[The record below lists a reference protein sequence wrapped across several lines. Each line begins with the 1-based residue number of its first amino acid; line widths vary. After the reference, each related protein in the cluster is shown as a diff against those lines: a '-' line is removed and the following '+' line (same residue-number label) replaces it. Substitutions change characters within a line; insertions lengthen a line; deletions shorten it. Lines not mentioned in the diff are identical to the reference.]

1 MKVRRLKIKNFRGL
15 SDLELNFE
23 VQESAVLVGVNGV
36 GKSSILDCLTILLS
50 QFTGRL
56 QDSLSMRF
64 FDDKDIMN
72 GRQSLECEITI
83 VEGEREISWSLQK
96 ERPSSVHDVRSTGMK
111 RLEAIKSILYDVNE
125 EQLQA
130 LSQKRNELSKA
141 LQAVSVAL
149 DFIEGEGDNQ
159 TLPSLQAYVDELVTG
174 LSTSNINLPVIVS
187 YPVNRAVLEMPLDM
201 TQENIFSQVNAYDQA
216 LTGGRIDFKGFF
228 EWFRNREDLENEQRR
243 DNPDY
248 RDIQLETAR
257 NAISSLQPDFTD
269 LHVVRASLQMMVK
282 KQGQELVVNQLS
294 DGEKCLLALVG
305 DLARRLAT
313 ANPYLDNPL
322 LGDGVVLIDEIEL
335 HLHPKWQREII
346 PALKRTFPNCQFIVS
361 THSPQIVSYIKPD
374 NIYIITATPDGVT
387 LQQPENSFG
396 RDSNQILEDL
406 MGVSERPQQ
415 IKNGLSDLF
424 KLIDQGHLETAKQ
437 LRQNL
442 ATQIGEDD
450 PEFVRADVL
459 IRRKEILNR

>member
-1 MKVRRLKIKNFRGL
+1 MKVKRVKIGNYRGL
-15 SDLELNFE
+15 RDLTLLFPDN
-23 VQESAVLVGVNGV
+23 QPTVLIGVNGV

-64 FDDKDIMN
+64 FDEKDIMN

-83 VEGEREISWSLQK
+83 AEGEREISWSLQL
-96 ERPSSVHDVRSTGMK
+96 ERVTRDTKSTGMK

-130 LSQKRNELSKA
+130 LRQKRNDLSKA
-141 LQAVSVAL
+141 IQAVSVAL
-149 DFIEGEGDNQ
+149 ELIEEDNNQ
-159 TLPSLQAYVDELVTG
+159 TLFNLQAYTDELISQ
-174 LSTSNINLPVIVS
+174 LNTSQINLPVIVS
-187 YPVNRAVLEMPLDM
+187 YPVNRAVLEMPLEM

-216 LTGGRIDFKGFF
+216 LTNGRIDFKGFF
-228 EWFRNREDLENEQRR
+228 EWFRNREDLENEVRR
-243 DNPDY
+243 DNPNY
-248 RDIQLETAR
+248 RDTQLETVR

-269 LHVVRASLQMMVK
+269 LRVIRSSLSMVVK
-282 KQGQELVVNQLS
+282 KQGNELVVNQLS

-322 LGDGVVLIDEIEL
+322 TGSGVVLIDEIEL

-346 PALKRTFPNCQFIVS
+346 PALIRTFPNCQFIVS
-361 THSPQIVSYIKPD
+361 THSPQIVSHVKPD
-374 NIYIITATPDGVT
+374 SIYVMGATPDGVIVE
-387 LQQPENSFG
+387 QPENSFG

-406 MGVSERPQQ
+406 MGVSERPQG
-415 IKNGLSDLF
+415 IKNGLNDLF
-424 KLIDQGHLETAKQ
+424 RLIEQGNLETAKQ

>member
-1 MKVRRLKIKNFRGL
+1 MKVKRLKIQNFRGL
-15 SDLELNFE
+15 NDLTLDFQANEPT
-23 VQESAVLVGVNGV
+23 VLVGINGV
-36 GKSSILDCLTILLS
+36 GKSSILDCLAILLS

-64 FDDKDIMN
+64 FDEQDIMN
-72 GRQSLECEITI
+72 GRSSLECEITI
-83 VEGEREISWSLQK
+83 AVDDGEITWALQK
-96 ERPSSVHDVRSTGMK
+96 ERSKVADVKSTGMR

-130 LSQKRNELSKA
+130 LNQKRTELSKA
-141 LQAVSVAL
+141 LQAVTVAL
-149 DFIEGEGDNQ
+149 DFIEENDNQ
-159 TLPSLQAYVDELVTG
+159 TLPNLQAYTDELISQ
-174 LSTSNINLPVIVS
+174 LNTSNINLPVAVS

-228 EWFRNREDLENEQRR
+228 EWFRNREDLENELRR

-248 RDIQLETAR
+248 RDRQLESAR
-257 NAISSLQPDFTD
+257 NAISSLQPDFSN
-269 LHVVRASLQMMVK
+269 LRVIRSSLQMLVQ
-282 KQGQELVVNQLS
+282 KQGKELIVNQLS

-305 DLARRLAT
+305 DLAKRLAT
-313 ANPYLDNPL
+313 ANPNLDNPL
-322 LGDGVVLIDEIEL
+322 TGSGVVLIDEIEL
-335 HLHPKWQREII
+335 HLHPKWQREIV
-346 PALKRTFPNCQFIVS
+346 PALMRTFPNCQFIVS
-361 THSPQIVSYIKPD
+361 THSPQIASHVKPD
-374 NIYIITATPDGVT
+374 SIYVISATPDGVI

-415 IKNGLSDLF
+415 VKNSLTDLF
-424 KLIDQGHLETAKQ
+424 KLIEQGHLETAKQ
-437 LRQNL
+437 LRQNI
-442 ATQIGEDD
+442 ASQIGEDD

>member
-1 MKVRRLKIKNFRGL
+1 MKIRQLKIQNFRGL
-15 SDLELNFE
+15 SDLTVSFQDNEPT
-23 VQESAVLVGVNGV
+23 VLVGVNGV

-64 FDDKDIMN
+64 FDEKDIKN

-83 VEGEREISWSLQK
+83 GVGEREITWSLQK
-96 ERPSSVHDVRSTGMK
+96 EHVSSVRDVRSTGMR

-125 EQLQA
+125 EPLQA
-130 LSQKRNELSKA
+130 LSQKRSELSKA
-141 LQAVSVAL
+141 LQAVTVAL
-149 DFIEGEGDNQ
+149 DLIEEDNNQ
-159 TLPSLQAYVDELVTG
+159 TLPNLQAYTDELINQ
-174 LSTSNINLPVIVS
+174 LNTSEVNLPVIVS

-201 TQENIFSQVNAYDQA
+201 TQDNIFSQVNAYDQA
-216 LTGGRIDFKGFF
+216 LAGGRIDFKGFF
-228 EWFRNREDLENEQRR
+228 EWFRNREDLENELRR

-248 RDIQLETAR
+248 RDIQLEAAR

-269 LHVVRASLQMMVK
+269 LRVIRSSLQMVVK
-282 KQGQELVVNQLS
+282 KRGNELVVNQLS

-313 ANPYLDNPL
+313 ANPYLANPL
-322 LGDGVVLIDEIEL
+322 TGSGVVLIDEIEL

-346 PALKRTFPNCQFIVS
+346 PALLRTFPNCQFIVS
-361 THSPQIVSYIKPD
+361 THSPQIVSHVKPD
-374 NIYIITATPDGVT
+374 NIYIISATPDGVE
-387 LQQPENSFG
+387 LQQPENSYG

-406 MGVSERPQQ
+406 MGVSERPQT

-424 KLIDQGHLETAKQ
+424 KLIEQGNLETAKQ
-437 LRQNL
+437 VRQNL

-450 PEFVRADVL
+450 PEFVRADIL

>member
-1 MKVRRLKIKNFRGL
+1 MKVRRLKIENFRGL
-15 SDLELNFE
+15 SDLTLLFE
-23 VQESAVLVGVNGV
+23 PQQPTVLVGVNGV

-50 QFTGRL
+50 QYTGRL
-56 QDSLSMRF
+56 QDSLSMCF
-64 FDDKDIMN
+64 FDDKDIKN
-72 GRQSLECEITI
+72 GRQSLQCEITI
-83 VEGEREISWSLQK
+83 DVDGREITWGLQK
-96 ERPSSVHDVRSTGMK
+96 ERVSSSEVKKTGMK

-141 LQAVSVAL
+141 IQAVTVAL
-149 DFIEGEGDNQ
+149 DFIEADNNS
-159 TLPSLQAYVDELVTG
+159 TMPNLQAYTDELLSQLNTG
-174 LSTSNINLPVIVS
+174 QINLPVVVS
-187 YPVNRAVLEMPLDM
+187 YPVNRAVLEMPLDL
-201 TQENIFSQVNAYDQA
+201 TTENIFSQVNAYDQA

-228 EWFRNREDLENEQRR
+228 EWFRNREDLENEERR
-243 DNPDY
+243 NNPNY

-269 LHVVRASLQMMVK
+269 LHVIRASQQMMVK
-282 KQGQELVVNQLS
+282 KQGNELVVNQLS

-313 ANPYLDNPL
+313 ANPYLENPL
-322 LGDGVVLIDEIEL
+322 MGSGVALIDEIEL

-346 PALKRTFPNCQFIVS
+346 PALIRTFPNCQFIVS
-361 THSPQIVSYIKPD
+361 THSPQIVSHVKPD
-374 NIYIITATPDGVT
+374 SIYVISATPDGVT
-387 LQQPENSFG
+387 LEQPENSFG

-406 MGVSERPQQ
+406 MGVSERPQA

-424 KLIDQGHLETAKQ
+424 RLIEQGNLESAKQ